1 MAEPRTPENIGQSL
15 QGLRIADYYSSLL
28 HVSGA
33 DISLLDNNIVYD
45 GLGTTTGIS
54 LSSEGTRVTINN
66 YIEPIGWDTGTTYD
80 PISGTMEW
88 LDAFFPI
95 NSIMLTTT
103 NDNPGNRI
111 AETKWVLQSSGKF
124 LASVGTGQEVDWV
137 DGAPVVRSPLEE
149 YEFTRGSRGTRSG
162 DLAGEYC
169 VTLRNKNLP
178 PHTHNVNMRSVTQ
191 TRDAADP
198 STVFCFYFGLT
209 VNPQQITEEKRFS
222 INSIDIPGVQDN
234 PYSYFLD
241 QDRIEAFQ
249 RNTSFTESDGTV
261 IQKYRDHVI
270 TTLHDEGFTYDDS
283 HFSPKL
289 ANYSL
294 KGWGGAQAGGPGWG
308 GAMILDD
315 SSTVFIANSPRPVG
329 VAWSDNTTILRESS
343 YDPRDIDKVH
353 PGTFGSE
360 DLILARNIIIS
371 VLGIDEARKAL
382 ANVNRLPALGETVD
396 DYGSNNRFVIEE
408 IESVSTIPTTNTGR
422 TVCHNNIPPNYGVYF
437 WRRVPLDFPEVP
449 VVTRIP
455 YVPGDPVVDVVN
467 IDVVEDVDEP
477 VVDTQDVVI
486 DVIIEQVTWRA
497 EIIANKKEL
506 DLSAWALDRGW
517 NGISPATITVR
528 AGVYIWSDNTTV
540 PALKIDDF
548 PGGLTLINNG
558 YIMGRGGDGGSYA
571 AVDRLH
577 HPAPPPRPV
586 PVEMTISSRTASIP
600 GGLPEGAMEGMHRG
614 GENSRVSV
622 PPGGSIPYED
632 NTPWDERYTGW
643 DGWNGGH
650 AIEINTVTTI
660 IINNNE
666 GAIGGGGGG
675 GAGGASGDHGGGGG
689 GAGGGSG
696 GLSYGGNNM
705 EELGGPGGAVGE
717 PGGDGANWRNTHSR
731 DYEGWVWSNSRG
743 AGGYQGR
750 GGQAGGGGAGGR
762 EQSGNDPHGAG
773 GGGGRV
779 LSSDASGGL
788 GGISSGG
795 HGGSG
800 GNPGESRVTGSRAA
814 GVFVNHR
821 SAKHWGNAAGGGGW
835 GTDGGHIFRYIYTSR
850 WPYTILESYTD
861 RGIRSR
867 GGTGGNAIKS
877 VGGSNY
883 TISGGLVYGKT
894 E

>member
-1 MAEPRTPENIGQSL
+1 MAQPRTPENIGQSL

-66 YIEPIGWDTGTTYD
+66 YIEPIGWDTGTAYD

-95 NSIMLTTT
+95 DSIMLTTT

-124 LASVGTGQEVDWV
+124 LASVGTGQEMDWV
-137 DGAPVVRSPLEE
+137 DGAPVVRSPLQE
-149 YEFTRGSRGTRSG
+149 YEFTQGSRGTRSG

-178 PHTHNVNMRSVTQ
+178 PHTHDVNMRSVTQ

-209 VNPQQITEEKRFS
+209 VNPEQLTEEKRFS
-222 INSIDIPGVQDN
+222 INSIDIPGIQDN

-270 TTLHDEGFTYDDS
+270 TTLHEEGFTYDDS

-343 YDPRDIDKVH
+343 YDPRDIDRVH

-360 DLILARNIIIS
+360 DLILARNIIIG

-382 ANVNRLPALGETVD
+382 ANVNRLPELGETVD
-396 DYGSNNRFVIEE
+396 DYGSNNKFVIEE
-408 IESVSTIPTTNTGR
+408 IAGVSTIPTTNTGR

-449 VVTRIP
+449 VITRIP
-455 YVPGDPVVDVVN
+455 YVPGDSVVDIN
-467 IDVVEDVDEP
+467 IDGP
-477 VVDTQDVVI
+477 VVDTQDVVEV
-486 DVIIEQVTWRA
+486 VIIEQVTWRA

-517 NGISPATITVR
+517 NGISPATITVK
-528 AGVYIWSDNTTV
+528 AGVYIWSDNTNV
-540 PALKIDDF
+540 PALKIDGF

-558 YIMGRGGDGGSYA
+558 YIMGRGGDGGSRA
-571 AVDRLH
+571 ATRWGAAAPWLGGPLPPISDRDPDQVRLQ
-577 HPAPPPRPV
+577 
-586 PVEMTISSRTASIP
+586 ETNSINGWP
-600 GGLPEGAMEGMHRG
+600 GG
-614 GENSRVSV
+614 
-622 PPGGSIPYED
+622 D
-632 NTPWDERYTGW
+632 
-643 DGWNGGH
+643 
-650 AIEINTVTTI
+650 AIQITTTSEIAITNQ
-660 IINNNE
+660 

-675 GAGGASGDHGGGGG
+675 GAGGGDGNYGGGGG
-689 GAGGGSG
+689 GAGGGN
-696 GLSYGGNNM
+696 GGNGDSHENNRI
-705 EELGGPGGAVGE
+705 ELGGAGGAPGE
-717 PGGDGANWRNTHSR
+717 MGGNGEGWRNRTIPGNTG
-731 DYEGWVWSNSRG
+731 YNL
-743 AGGYQGR
+743 GGK
-750 GGQAGGGGAGGR
+750 GGEAGGGGSGGWSA
-762 EQSGNDPHGAG
+762 SGNDPHGGG
-773 GGGGRV
+773 GGGGRILTTSATGGAAGRPAGSHSTRNIGGAGGDGGNSGQSV
-779 LSSDASGGL
+779 NDSSDH
-788 GGISSGG
+788 GI
-795 HGGSG
+795 
-800 GNPGESRVTGSRAA
+800 
-814 GVFVNHR
+814 
-821 SAKHWGNAAGGGGW
+821 AAGGGGW
-835 GTDGGHIFRYIYTSR
+835 GATGGDMTNSR
-850 WPYTILESYTD
+850 RTGDD
-861 RGIRSR
+861 RLNQPGAPR
-867 GGTGGNAIKS
+867 GGDGGNAITA
-877 VGGSNY
+877 VDGSNY